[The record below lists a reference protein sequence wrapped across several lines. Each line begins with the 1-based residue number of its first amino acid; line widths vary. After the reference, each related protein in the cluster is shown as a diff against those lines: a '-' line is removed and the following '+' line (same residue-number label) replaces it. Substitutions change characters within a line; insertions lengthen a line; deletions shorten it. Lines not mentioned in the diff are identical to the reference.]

1 MPESKSPNYLG
12 PMGTD
17 ASKSRRER
25 NREAQQQFRK
35 RRQAAEAAR
44 VQRLKRLEGVVE
56 RMSTV
61 IVDFADKML
70 QEEVLKQYPALAAD
84 VQDVITQVLVL
95 ANEAGDP
102 EETRS
107 NERHEE
113 KSPDYEDDDSD
124 TRRCSQDSASPSGLQ
139 NLPISMPF
147 SFDQQDMFITSS
159 PPEHSQLK
167 DTPQIVYP
175 TIQNPL
181 FYSHSPHL
189 TPSSITHSLGS
200 GLWNTPKPL
209 SPTSVPS
216 CLIQSRFNVGS
227 RFSDQA
233 AVAHTFPGQTNL
245 PYRAPYYDSISKTL

>member
-1 MPESKSPNYLG
+1 MQ
-12 PMGTD
+12 
-17 ASKSRRER
+17 ASRRER

-95 ANEAGDP
+95 ANEAGDL

-107 NERHEE
+107 NERHKE
-113 KSPDYEDDDSD
+113 KSPDYADDDSD
-124 TRRCSQDSASPSGLQ
+124 TRRCSQDSASPSGSQ
-139 NLPISMPF
+139 NLPIGMPF

-167 DTPQIVYP
+167 ETPQIVYP
-175 TIQNPL
+175 AIQNQR
-181 FYSHSPHL
+181 FYSHSPYL
-189 TPSSITHSLGS
+189 PSSSIMHSLGS
-200 GLWNTPKPL
+200 GIWSTPKSI
-209 SPTSVPS
+209 SPTTISTP
-216 CLIQSRFNVGS
+216 LIQSRFNTGS
-227 RFSDQA
+227 RHSDQA
-233 AVAHTFPGQTNL
+233 ALAHRFPSQTNL
-245 PYRAPYYDSISKTL
+245 PYPSPYYDSISKTL

>member
-1 MPESKSPNYLG
+1 
-12 PMGTD
+12 
-17 ASKSRRER
+17 
-25 NREAQQQFRK
+25 
-35 RRQAAEAAR
+35 
-44 VQRLKRLEGVVE
+44 
-56 RMSTV
+56 MSTV

-113 KSPDYEDDDSD
+113 KSPDHGDDDSD